1 MAMGGGVRG
10 GIYGTAPSLDPNPA
24 NPTLENNGGDVRYE
38 TDFRSVYAK
47 RARRLARRRLGG
59 DSRRRFPRGRT
70 RDHLGMTTRRW
81 VAMAAAVVLVTGV
94 PAAPSARQAS
104 DEARRVRDATSVF
117 DEIMAADDRGIP
129 QSILSKA
136 EGIAVFPSMVRG
148 GFIVGGMRGRG
159 ILSSRNNG
167 EWSPPAF
174 LTLTGGSFGL
184 QIGGQAVDL
193 ILVINDRRGLESL
206 VANQFKLGAD
216 VAVAAGPVGR
226 DAQASTDLQLRAQ
239 ILSYSRSRGLFAGVT
254 VNGSTVRQD
263 REANRRFYGM
273 PLETRQ
279 IVFGA
284 GPGSHP
290 DPAAGWL
297 QVLDR
302 YARP

>member
-1 MAMGGGVRG
+1 MATAVGVL
-10 GIYGTAPSLDPNPA
+10 TSLPA
-24 NPTLENNGGDVRYE
+24 VP
-38 TDFRSVYAK
+38 
-47 RARRLARRRLGG
+47 LARQ
-59 DSRRRFPRGRT
+59 D
-70 RDHLGMTTRRW
+70 
-81 VAMAAAVVLVTGV
+81 
-94 PAAPSARQAS
+94 S
-104 DEARRVRDATSVF
+104 DEARRVRDASLVF
-117 DEIMAADDRGIP
+117 GEIMGADDRGIP
-129 QSILSKA
+129 RSILSEA
-136 EGIAVFPSMVRG
+136 EGIAVFPGMVRG

-193 ILVINDRRGLESL
+193 ILVINDRRGLENL

-226 DAQASTDLQLRAQ
+226 DAQAATDLQLRAQ

-263 REANRRFYGM
+263 RDANERFYGQA
-273 PLETRQ
+273 LETKQ
-279 IVFGA
+279 VVFGA

-290 DPAAGWL
+290 EPTAGWL
-297 QVLDR
+297 AVLDR